1 VSWKK
6 NITEGFNR
14 ISIVLGVLF
23 AIIGGLLTWG
33 GSNGNIF
40 YTIIF
45 VVVGYWLGRGIIII
59 INWIINGFVGK

>member
-1 VSWKK
+1 MSWKK

-23 AIIGGLLTWG
+23 AIIGGLLTCV

-59 INWIINGFVGK
+59 INWIINGFIGK